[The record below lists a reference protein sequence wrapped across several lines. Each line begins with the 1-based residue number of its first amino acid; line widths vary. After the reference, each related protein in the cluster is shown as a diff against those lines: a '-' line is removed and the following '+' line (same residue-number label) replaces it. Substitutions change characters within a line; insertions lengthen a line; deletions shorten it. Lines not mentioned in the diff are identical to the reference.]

1 MTRRLPHRRPLAD
14 LQAEQGR
21 QGQGKR
27 ADVVVRFPRA
37 TRSSFPA
44 NNSVHLLVLT
54 MGAGSVDT
62 VAVND
67 EIVFHGGRST
77 RVDEMEISRAVSASM
92 AERAGRLGYL
102 SLAYVAG
109 SCGKEISQRFKTQ
122 KPAYISL

>member
-21 QGQGKR
+21 LGKGKR
-27 ADVVVRFPRA
+27 ADIVVRFPRA
-37 TRSSFPA
+37 TRFSFPA

-62 VAVND
+62 VAVNG
-67 EIVFHGGRST
+67 EIVFRRGRST

-92 AERAGRLGYL
+92 AERAGGLGYL
-102 SLAYVAG
+102 SLA
-109 SCGKEISQRFKTQ
+109 
-122 KPAYISL
+122 

>member
-62 VAVND
+62 VAVNG

-92 AERAGRLGYL
+92 AERAGRHGIDLG
-102 SLAYVAG
+102 SDWPMVEG
-109 SCGKEISQRFKTQ
+109 N
-122 KPAYISL
+122 